1 MKCRLEGRKGGYN
14 TTFSVDIY
22 GYDYSDIWEA
32 SGKVL
37 NLIDLEDTEEIRLV
51 ELPEEEEGNKNE

>member
-14 TTFSVDIY
+14 STFSVDIY
-22 GYDYSDIWEA
+22 GNDYSDIWEA

-37 NLIDLEDTEEIRLV
+37 ELIDLEDTEEIRLV
-51 ELPEEEEGNKNE
+51 ELPEGEEAGE